1 MLARNW
7 FSKAGLTLLAALWLA
22 ACGIPEEQHQATLD
36 ELKKVKAEM
45 KAKEEACKQDKDKLS
60 NDLSLCN
67 DENSVMKTKLKS
79 LGQDL
84 SKLKTQAGAYI
95 KDIGQ
100 KEQQI
105 ANLLK
110 AQEAARKRAQMFKD
124 LVAKFQKMIDSGKL
138 KVEMRKGRMIVKMS
152 DKILFDPGKTKLK
165 DEGEI
170 AIQEVAQILS
180 GPGFKGRQFQIAG
193 HTDNIPMRSRLYKS
207 NWELSAARAVNVTKF
222 MVESGMDP
230 KSVSA
235 SGYSEYDPVGDNTTE
250 DGRATNRR
258 IEITLMPNLAELPG
272 FSAN

>member
-1 MLARNW
+1 MLIRTGIIRVGCLLM
-7 FSKAGLTLLAALWLA
+7 AGLWLT
-22 ACGIPEEQHQATLD
+22 ACGIPEEQYQATLD

-45 KAKEEACKQDKDKLS
+45 KAKDAACKKDKEKL
-60 NDLSLCN
+60 NGDLSECL

-165 DEGEI
+165 EEGEM
-170 AIQEVAQILS
+170 AIQEVSQILS
-180 GPGFKGRQFQIAG
+180 SFKKRQFQIAG
-193 HTDNIPMRSRLYKS
+193 HTDNIPMRSRQFKS

-222 MVESGMDP
+222 MIESGMDP

-235 SGYSEYDPVGDNTTE
+235 SGYSEYDPVGDNSTDE
-250 DGRATNRR
+250 GRAMNRR
-258 IEITLMPNLAELPG
+258 IEITLMPDLAELPG
-272 FSAN
+272 FSSN